1 MHQRVAPTFQN
12 GTKKGIPT
20 MQRKE
25 VRIKW
30 EKL

>member
-1 MHQRVAPTFQN
+1 MKELSLSFPN
-12 GTKKGIPT
+12 ETKRDIPT